1 MHVSTSRLLQAA
13 LILIASLGVVG
24 CDAEIDVPAAVAS
37 QPQTSMALDGQVV
50 GLDLG
55 AQTLVLSRYPAPN
68 VQTVQL
74 TPGTTIT
81 RPNGGMGTLQDI
93 QAGVFVQ
100 VSGQMGDSGRI
111 IAADVRI
118 ISGTVGVPTLES
130 ASPAA
135 AEQVLK
141 DFLNSLAADPSGI
154 TSVRYLSR
162 RLRLMVESGTPVPV
176 LLKLHK
182 TLPSFSV
189 SAIDA
194 NTDPDDASFMVKLNY
209 APPVERVITL
219 LVEDET
225 WHVDEIEILQP

>member
-1 MHVSTSRLLQAA
+1 MPSRLLQAA
-13 LILIASLGVVG
+13 LLLGAALSVVG
-24 CDAEIDVPAAVAS
+24 CDAEMQVPAVAAS
-37 QPQTSMALDGQVV
+37 QPQISMAVNGQVV

-55 AQTLVLSRYPAPN
+55 TQTLVLSRYPAPN
-68 VQTVQL
+68 VETVQL
-74 TPGTTIT
+74 TSGTTIT
-81 RPNGGMGTLQDI
+81 RPNGGLGTWQDI
-93 QAGVFVQ
+93 QAGTFVQ

-111 IAADVRI
+111 VAADVRI

-130 ASPAA
+130 ASRTA

-162 RLRLMVESGTPVPV
+162 RLRLVVESGTPVPA

-182 TLPSFSV
+182 TLPSFSLSPV
-189 SAIDA
+189 DA
-194 NTDPDDASFMVKLNY
+194 NTDPDDASFMVTLNY

-219 LVEDET
+219 LVEDAT